1 MVDSPLTVVKPEH
14 QGLAHAHET
23 PTTIAADE
31 VPHVFDDDCIQ
42 QLAHMVD
49 LSPDLRRPFAKA
61 IRRLARVF
69 IRDRNIANDDD
80 VTREIK
86 ALYAAA
92 EGHKYA
98 DAAKLVTGMSKPTRA
113 FLKKR
118 AARIGLTIPK
128 PSAFLDRSRLEGA
141 CETLRRITSQGSHIE
156 DGKLVPHLY
165 LPKRQRAFEE
175 RVLERIRP
183 AVRAAEKRKINIDMA
198 PIRRKAI
205 ADVTA
210 EMVKDAE
217 RRDVELE
224 LRSPKRKPETD
235 FINGLQVAVYNITG
249 LEPPVTVRTADA
261 TGTFSPIVQMAQ
273 KCLELMGAD
282 NADAGGLINKLRARY
297 PKKRAS
303 RKKGRKP
310 RK

>member
-1 MVDSPLTVVKPEH
+1 MKR
-14 QGLAHAHET
+14 
-23 PTTIAADE
+23 PTIIAASD
-31 VPHVFDDDCIQ
+31 VARVFDDDCTE
-42 QLAHMVD
+42 QLAGMME
-49 LSPDLRRPFAKA
+49 LPPDVRKPLAKA

-69 IRDRNIANDDD
+69 IRDANTPDDDD

-86 ALYAAA
+86 ALHAAA
-92 EGHKYA
+92 EGHKYP
-98 DAAKLVTGMSKPTRA
+98 DAAKLVAGMSKPTRA

-118 AARIGLTIPK
+118 AAIIGLTIPK
-128 PSAFLDRSRLEGA
+128 PSAFLDRSRRQAA
-141 CETLRRITSQGSHIE
+141 CETLRRVTSQGAHME
-156 DGKLVPHLY
+156 DGKVVPHLY
-165 LPKRQRAFEE
+165 LPKRQLALEE

-183 AVRAAEKRKINIDMA
+183 AVKAAAKRKINIDIA
-198 PIRRKAI
+198 PIRRKAV

-217 RRDVELE
+217 RRGVELE

-249 LEPPVTVRTADA
+249 VEPPVTARTADA
-261 TGTFSPIVQMAQ
+261 TGTFSPFVQMAQ

-282 NADAGGLINKLRARY
+282 DHTDAGGLINKLRARY

>member
-1 MVDSPLTVVKPEH
+1 MKKSVIIVASDVPRIFDYECSRELADMVELP
-14 QGLAHAHET
+14 
-23 PTTIAADE
+23 
-31 VPHVFDDDCIQ
+31 
-42 QLAHMVD
+42 
-49 LSPDLRRPFAKA
+49 PDLRKSFAKA
-61 IRRLARVF
+61 LRRLACVF

-80 VTREIK
+80 VTGEIK

-92 EGHKYA
+92 ERHQYTDG
-98 DAAKLVTGMSKPTRA
+98 AKLVTRMSKPTRV
-113 FLKKR
+113 FLNKR
-118 AARIGLTIPK
+118 AIRIHLTIPK
-128 PSAFLDRSRLEGA
+128 PSAFLDRARRQAA
-141 CETLRRITSQGSHIE
+141 CETLRRITSQGGHRE
-156 DGKLVPHLY
+156 GGKWVPHLY
-165 LPKRQRAFEE
+165 LPKRQLAFEE
-175 RVLERIRP
+175 RALERIRP
-183 AVRAAEKRKINIDMA
+183 AEKAAAKRKINIMA

-217 RRDVELE
+217 RRGVELE

-249 LEPPVTVRTADA
+249 VEPPVTARTADA
-261 TGTFSPIVQMAQ
+261 TGTFSPFVQMAQ

-282 NADAGGLINKLRARY
+282 DRTDAGGSINKLRARY
-297 PKKRAS
+297 PKKRSS